1 MNQKAEVSN
10 IFLLVIFSVGGY
22 SHRLL
27 QVTHSEQPIL
37 FLYRKIV
44 AKIDV
49 ESAVH
54 PEARI
59 SG

>member
-27 QVTHSEQPIL
+27 QVTHSEQSIL

-49 ESAVH
+49 ESALS